1 MNPLLFCIV
10 AVVAVTAL
18 YFVFVRKKSGNEVG
32 SNEAK

>member
-1 MNPLLFCIV
+1 
-10 AVVAVTAL
+10 VAVTAL